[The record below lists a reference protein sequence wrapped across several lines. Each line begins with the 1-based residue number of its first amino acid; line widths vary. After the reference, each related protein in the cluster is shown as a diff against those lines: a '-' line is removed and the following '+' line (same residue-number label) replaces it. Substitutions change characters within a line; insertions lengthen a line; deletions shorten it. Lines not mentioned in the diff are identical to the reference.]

1 MQLTILSWA
10 CICEKFWVKVGECAL
25 DICRTIC
32 HTYCPD
38 DGADTALNITRNTI
52 FPRRNTIFPGQCFPF
67 NIWYCTRRQSEEIWY
82 WGPPSHKDQ
91 FGCFSISQ
99 TKVFPITF
107 SLSLKTH
114 WNLSWFL
121 CVINSLPS
129 DGRRWIMKREA
140 LNFVKSA
147 LEPAPHNGEGKKS
160 N

>member
-1 MQLTILSWA
+1 MYLWEILSKSWGVRSRHLQNNLSHLLLR
-10 CICEKFWVKVGECAL
+10 WW
-25 DICRTIC
+25 R
-32 HTYCPD
+32 
-38 DGADTALNITRNTI
+38 
-52 FPRRNTIFPGQCFPF
+52 
-67 NIWYCTRRQSEEIWY
+67 WYCTKYHKKYNI
-82 WGPPSHKDQ
+82 SHKKY
-91 FGCFSISQ
+91 FPANVSRSIFDIVRGGNLRKYGTEGRHHTRIGLALSQ